1 MQKCGSGTAVMIAA
15 FPVWL
20 PVYVPDVDE
29 TYRKAL
35 AARGVDP
42 EKAWR
47 REGSVWECL
56 VDLRQCLRRLVAFQG
71 GSG

>member
-1 MQKCGSGTAVMIAA
+1 MRGAYPA
-15 FPVWL
+15 FAGWL
-20 PVYVPDVDE
+20 RVLVPDVDE

-35 AARGVDP
+35 AAGGVDP

-56 VDLRQCLRRLVAFQG
+56 VDLDNA
-71 GSG
+71 

>member
-1 MQKCGSGTAVMIAA
+1 
-15 FPVWL
+15 L

-35 AARGVDP
+35 AAGGVDP

-56 VDLRQCLRRLVAFQG
+56 VDLDNA
-71 GSG
+71 